1 VHGAGRTDAGVHAL
15 GQVASVSLAAGIDA
29 VTLAR
34 ALNAVLPPDVRVSQ
48 AEDAADGFH
57 ARFSSSG
64 KVYEYRILNG
74 PYASPFLRRYAL
86 HVIPPLDVGA
96 MREAAAALIG
106 EHDFAAFQGAGSE
119 VQSSVRTIR
128 RLEWRGG
135 SGGETPLVMAVEGNG
150 FLRHMV
156 RNMAGTLLEVGLGR
170 RPPAAMAGILASRD
184 RSRAGN
190 TAPALGLFLQQVL
203 YDGLLERP
211 R

>member
-1 VHGAGRTDAGVHAL
+1 
-15 GQVASVSLAAGIDA
+15 
-29 VTLAR
+29 
-34 ALNAVLPPDVRVSQ
+34 
-48 AEDAADGFH
+48 
-57 ARFSSSG
+57 
-64 KVYEYRILNG
+64 
-74 PYASPFLRRYAL
+74 
-86 HVIPPLDVGA
+86 
-96 MREAAAALIG
+96 
-106 EHDFAAFQGAGSE
+106 
-119 VQSSVRTIR
+119 
-128 RLEWRGG
+128 
-135 SGGETPLVMAVEGNG
+135 MAVEGNG